1 MDHILLKRIRY
12 TQTGRQ
18 HPNHNYKT
26 LIRNKGVYAL
36 TRSKTVVCSVPV
48 NSVHPILKPF
58 RFLKQ
63 HRDQHHGGDRNGND
77 GIDDGEYDQVDQ
89 DLRF

>member
-1 MDHILLKRIRY
+1 MVNFLSEMYTTQKEADGTPITTITPCFEKRGFMFDEIV
-12 TQTGRQ
+12 
-18 HPNHNYKT
+18 K
-26 LIRNKGVYAL
+26 
-36 TRSKTVVCSVPV
+36 SSVPV
-48 NSVHPILKPF
+48 NSVCPILKPF

-77 GIDDGEYDQVDQ
+77 GIDYGEYDQVDQ